1 MVVDVLLYILGIL
14 VVLLGI
20 ALSIGLHEVGHLVPA
35 KVFGLKVKQYMIGFG
50 PTVFSRRRGDT
61 EYGLKAFPLG
71 GYILMEGMY
80 PPESKPYRGPFSK
93 WISEARAEVRK
104 ELDPADENRQFY
116 KLATWKKL
124 TIMLGGPVMNF
135 VLGLVL
141 IIASLTGIG
150 QMQNSMTINQVY
162 QCIDA
167 SAAGSCPAGAPIS
180 PAALAGMEP
189 GDEVVSVNSQA
200 VMNWNEAVEI
210 LGRNPGA
217 SSELTVLRDGALV
230 NLTITPVFMER
241 QVFDSQGVA
250 LTDANGLPVTEL
262 RPILGV
268 QLLPTQQPV
277 PIWDAAGF
285 ALGATGAMLA
295 FILELPQQ
303 VYAVAQSIFGFT
315 ERDPNGAVSILG
327 VGQLAGEVSS
337 ANVPVDARLA
347 SLLLLI
353 GTLNLALFAFNLIP
367 LLPLDGGHV
376 LGALYEGAKRR
387 VSKLVLGKDPGPIDT
402 AKALPIAYAV
412 WVLLLFTGLLLIFA
426 DIVNPIGLI

>member
-1 MVVDVLLYILGIL
+1 MFDALLYILGIL

-20 ALSIGLHEVGHLVPA
+20 ALSIGLHELGHLVPA
-35 KVFGLKVKQYMIGFG
+35 KVFGVRVKQYMIGFG
-50 PTVFSRRRGDT
+50 PTVFSKRRGDT

-80 PPESKPYRGPFSK
+80 PPETKPHKGPFAK
-93 WISEARAEVRK
+93 WINEARAEVRK
-104 ELDPADENRQFY
+104 ELDPADEDRQFY
-116 KLATWKKL
+116 KLSTWKKL

-135 VLGLVL
+135 ILGVVL
-141 IIASLTGIG
+141 IVTALSGIG

-162 QCIDA
+162 DCIDA
-167 SAAGSCPAGAPIS
+167 TASGSCPAGAPLS

-189 GDEVVSVNSQA
+189 GDLVVAANGIEVDS
-200 VMNWNEAVEI
+200 WNQVVEI
-210 LGRNPGA
+210 LSRSPG
-217 SSELTVLRDGALV
+217 SSTELTVLRDGARKQLV
-230 NLTITPVFMER
+230 ITPVFMER
-241 QVFDSQGVA
+241 QVYENNAPLSDE
-250 LTDANGLPVTEL
+250 NGLPVTEL
-262 RPILGV
+262 RPIIGV
-268 QLLPTQQPV
+268 QLLPEQQPV
-277 PIWDAAGF
+277 PIADAAGF
-285 ALGATGAMLA
+285 AVGATGAMLG
-295 FILELPQQ
+295 FILDLPNQ
-303 VYAVAQSIFGFT
+303 VFKVAQSTFGFA

-376 LGALYEGAKRR
+376 LGALYENGKRR
-387 VSKLVLGKDPGPIDT
+387 AGKLFLKRDPGPIDT
-402 AKALPIAYAV
+402 AKSLPIAYGM
-412 WVLLLFTGLLLIFA
+412 WVLLLSVGLLLIFA

>member
-1 MVVDVLLYILGIL
+1 
-14 VVLLGI
+14 
-20 ALSIGLHEVGHLVPA
+20 
-35 KVFGLKVKQYMIGFG
+35 
-50 PTVFSRRRGDT
+50 
-61 EYGLKAFPLG
+61 
-71 GYILMEGMY
+71 MY
-80 PPESKPYRGPFSK
+80 PPETKPYRGPFSK

-141 IIASLTGIG
+141 IVASLTGIG
-150 QMQNSMTINQVY
+150 QMQNSMNINQVY

-167 SAAGSCPAGAPIS
+167 TADGSCPEGAPIS

-189 GDEVVSVNSQA
+189 GDVVVAINNQDVA
-200 VMNWNEAVEI
+200 TWNQAVEI
-210 LGRNPGA
+210 LGRTPGA
-217 SSELTVLRDGALV
+217 SSELTVLRDGSRV
-230 NLTITPVFMER
+230 SLTITPVFMER
-241 QVFDSQGVA
+241 RVFDSQGAPV
-250 LTDANGLPVTEL
+250 TDNNGLPVTEL
-262 RPILGV
+262 RPIIGV
-268 QLLPTQQPV
+268 QLLPQQQPV
-277 PIWDAAGF
+277 PILDATGF
-285 ALGATGAMLA
+285 ALGATGAMIG

-303 VYAVAQSIFGFT
+303 VYAVAQSTFGFA

-337 ANVPVDARLA
+337 ANVPIDARLA

-387 VSKLVLGKDPGPIDT
+387 VGKLVLKKDPGPIDT

-426 DIVNPIGLI
+426 DIVNPIGLL